1 MRKKKNYRRKSG
13 VEFILYDRGA
23 DGMATAV
30 LQDGDEV
37 MVILKEKNLSEL
49 SKAVGPFK
57 KANGYWG
64 YPQKVMKGQAADPS
78 WKDSGNPGETVK
90 AESVDSIHTFSINR
104 RFEMTQKIVQL
115 MVKGYHS
122 AAIVTGQGGTGKSYT
137 VFSTL
142 DTTGI
147 EYERISGHVAMSG
160 LYEVLHRNKDED
172 SFVVFDDADSVFANE
187 TTINWLK
194 AVLDTTQ
201 NRVVSWESSYP
212 VDKLDLP
219 RSFSYEG
226 KILFITNRTIN
237 KIPQSILSRSTI
249 LNLEF
254 TQEELIER
262 MRFIAPKMYEFR
274 DMDSE
279 IVKETIDF
287 LDLYKNNFKD
297 LSLRSLIKALRFR
310 ASGEEDWQDL
320 VRFTL

>member
-30 LQDGDEV
+30 LKDGDEV
-37 MVILKEKNLSEL
+37 KVILKEKNLSEL

-160 LYEVLHRNKDED
+160 LYEVLHRNKSKD

-212 VDKLDLP
+212 VDKLDLE
-219 RSFSYEG
+219 RSFEFQG
-226 KILFITNRTIN
+226 KVLFISNRTMD
-237 KIPQSILSRSTI
+237 KIPQSIRSRSM
-249 LNLEF
+249 LLSLDF
-254 TQEELIER
+254 TTSEMLER
-262 MRFIAPKMYEFR
+262 MRFIAPKLQEF
-274 DMDSE
+274 DNVSE
-279 IVKETIDF
+279 GVKEETIQYLNEVKVTLKDF
-287 LDLYKNNFKD
+287 
-297 LSLRSLIKALRFR
+297 SLRTLIKALRFR
-310 ASGEEDWQDL
+310 QAEEEDWKDL